1 MLILEE
7 DDEIKTRSHQFK
19 YWLQKEKL
27 EEISNFLKE
36 GKTQEQLIKK
46 LNISNATFYAWKEKS
61 EKFRKVVEE
70 GLYSVQD
77 AIYDLRQAMKGYF
90 VTETQTDYLG
100 RETKKTRYIPPSVT
114 AIMFYLKHKDPEN
127 WGDKEKEFLNH
138 DFIPVV
144 IKNDFKN

>member
-1 MLILEE
+1 MGE

-90 VTETQTDYLG
+90 VTETT
-100 RETKKTRYIPPSVT
+100 TKGTHYVCNATRYIPPDT
-114 AIMFYLKHKDPEN
+114 KAIIFYLKNRGRKN
-127 WGDKEKEFLNH
+127 WREHWDVDVNGDFK
-138 DFIPVV
+138 PVV
-144 IKNDFKN
+144 IKDDLEK